1 MRTAEELR
9 KEITE
14 KRISELEDSVTEDV
28 KLAWDTLE
36 EMVISNDDIKFI
48 CLEYN
53 NGSILQQSILNSEC
67 FCDLLELL
75 KLKGYRVDEE
85 YDSSAVITDERGYIK
100 FNKDAK
106 IIGYMIRWDVS

>member
-1 MRTAEELR
+1 MRTAEELK

-28 KLAWDTLE
+28 KIAWDTLE
-36 EMVISNDDIKFI
+36 EMIISNDIKFI
-48 CLEYN
+48 YLEYN
-53 NGSILQQSILNSEC
+53 NSSILEQSILNSEC
-67 FCDLLELL
+67 FYDLLELL
-75 KLKGYRVDEE
+75 KLKGYRVEE
-85 YDSSAVITDERGYIK
+85 YYDGKPLTKDERGYIK

>member
-1 MRTAEELR
+1 MRTAEELK

-14 KRISELEDSVTEDV
+14 KRISKLEDSVTEDV

-36 EMVISNDDIKFI
+36 EMVISNDINLI
-48 CLEYN
+48 YLEHN
-53 NGSILQQSILNSEC
+53 NSSILQQSILNSEC

-85 YDSSAVITDERGYIK
+85 YDASPVTTDERGYVKI
-100 FNKDAK
+100 NKDAK
-106 IIGYMIRWDVS
+106 IIAYVIRWDVS

>member
-1 MRTAEELR
+1 MRTAEEL
-9 KEITE
+9 KKKITE
-14 KRISELEDSVTEDV
+14 KRISELEDSLTEDV

-36 EMVISNDDIKFI
+36 EIVISNDNINFI
-48 CLEYN
+48 YLEYN

-67 FCDLLELL
+67 FYDLLDLL
-75 KLKGYRVDEE
+75 KLKGYCVEE
-85 YDSSAVITDERGYIK
+85 QYDGKPVTTDERGYIK

>member
-1 MRTAEELR
+1 MRTAEELK

-36 EMVISNDDIKFI
+36 EMVISNDIKFI
-48 CLEYN
+48 YLEYN
-53 NGSILQQSILNSEC
+53 NDSILQQSILNSEC

-85 YDSSAVITDERGYIK
+85 YDCSAVITDERGYIK

-106 IIGYMIRWDVS
+106 IIGYMVRWDVS